1 MIKNTLKIW
10 ACPVKCQSVVLNLPF
25 NQRKVKTVGNLI
37 EALCAVCNAT
47 TNSYSIKPSELCTE
61 HYFEWSEEKGFM
73 ELSEREDYFHL
84 V

>member
-1 MIKNTLKIW
+1 M
-10 ACPVKCQSVVLNLPF
+10 
-25 NQRKVKTVGNLI
+25 GNLI

-47 TNSYSIKPSELCTE
+47 TNSYSVKPSELCPE